1 MQSIYNAF
9 FGANPTNDHWNS
21 EHAPSCPKY
30 LEHLARTTA
39 TAYARFLELVQG
51 NLANA
56 DDEAMQEMLE
66 LIGRLKPMIHNLQ
79 LIQHNELS
87 SFPYDSVNAFDLHIV
102 SAMEVLAHQR
112 TSPQSAQM
120 RKSLIPMI
128 TVRRILLSEFT
139 SQGSVTFIC
148 INACYTHK
156 N

>member
-9 FGANPTNDHWNS
+9 FGANPTNDNRNS

-30 LEHLARTTA
+30 LEHLARSTA
-39 TAYARFLELVQG
+39 TAYDRFLELVKD
-51 NLANA
+51 NLATP
-56 DDEAMQEMLE
+56 DDDAMQELLE
-66 LIGRLKPMIHNLQ
+66 LISRLKPMLHNMQ
-79 LIQHNELS
+79 LIQHNEHS
-87 SFPYDSVNAFDLHIV
+87 PFPYDSVNAFDLHIV
-102 SAMEVLAHQR
+102 TAMEVLAHHR

-120 RKSLIPMI
+120 RQSLIPVI

-139 SQGSVTFIC
+139 SQGSLTFFC